1 METPKIAIIGATGLV
16 GQTLLSL
23 MGEKDFFHKF
33 ILKDKLLL
41 VASDNSVKNKLKC
54 DVLNHQIQVITLEEA
69 LKEKPDIVIMSA
81 GEKISAEW
89 AIKFRNANKDS
100 WVIDNSPQWRMKDH
114 IPLTLPHLNW
124 SPNKKHRII
133 PVPNCVA
140 VMLATALYP
149 LTKEDLKLYYV
160 SATVMQSVSGTG
172 NTGIDA
178 WEKELE
184 NGGNKKAKDSPYLF
198 QSLGNIQQA
207 TRVKEGENYNDEEK
221 KVIAEM
227 QKLFY
232 PNFQKFPISPS
243 CFRDGVKVGHW
254 ARVRVKMPLRATL
267 KRVKGALSMGSI
279 VKYTDKP
286 TDILSVVGKNYALVY
301 DLRVDEHAGDAN
313 YAWYE
318 FTVVSDNLRLGAAS
332 TALLCAE
339 KIIKKFYK

>member
-1 METPKIAIIGATGLV
+1 MKNVKIAIVGATGLV
-16 GQTLLSL
+16 GQTLLNL
-23 MGEKDFFHKF
+23 MGENNFFHEVV
-33 ILKDKLLL
+33 LKGNLLL
-41 VASDNSVKNKLKC
+41 VASDSTVKNKLKLQ
-54 DVLNHQIQVITLEEA
+54 VLEYQISVITLEEA

-81 GEKISAEW
+81 GEEISSQW
-89 AIKFRNANKDS
+89 AHKFLNKNKES
-100 WVIDNSPQWRMKDH
+100 WVIDNSPNFRMKDH
-114 IPLTLPHLNW
+114 IHLTLPHINW
-124 SPNKKHRII
+124 TPNKKHRII

-140 VMLATALYP
+140 VMLATVLYP
-149 LTKEDLKLYYV
+149 LTKEDLKLCYV

-184 NGGNKKAKDSPYLF
+184 NGGNKKAENSPYLF
-198 QSLGNIQQA
+198 KALGNIQQA

-232 PNFQKFPISPS
+232 PNFEQFPISPS
-243 CFRDGVKVGHW
+243 CFRGGAKVGHW

-267 KRVKGALSMGSI
+267 KRVKGALSMGVM

-286 TDILSVVGKNYALVY
+286 ADILSVVGKNYALVY
-301 DLRVDEHAGDAN
+301 DLRVDEHAGDVN
-313 YAWYE
+313 HAWYE
-318 FTVVSDNLRLGAAS
+318 FTVASDNLRLGAAS

-339 KIIKKFYK
+339 KIIKKFYS